1 MQPRDRQIALP
12 LPRENPGRNEL
23 VGKPFPPVTRYSAL
37 CLFVILPFLATRLL
51 RASGREHGVPI
62 ERNAAWNDL
71 VDQLDAGRGN
81 ASNDTVATE
90 LFLIQKFLKEHQTEV
105 TVGIYDITV
114 FRAIDHARAHL
125 QRADKDLETIRDALS
140 YKEFQANNVR

>member
-1 MQPRDRQIALP
+1 
-12 LPRENPGRNEL
+12 
-23 VGKPFPPVTRYSAL
+23 
-37 CLFVILPFLATRLL
+37 
-51 RASGREHGVPI
+51 
-62 ERNAAWNDL
+62 